1 MSTPTTLV
9 DGLALDIT
17 REVAESVIIDE
28 LLDLDG
34 KLILE
39 LGCGRAVHTRAI
51 AEAGRDR
58 QVLALEVDET
68 QHALNLQ
75 IDDLPNVRFALGGAE
90 EIPAA
95 DASQDVVF
103 LFKSL
108 HHVPGHLMA
117 AALQEVARVLKPG
130 GFAYVSE
137 PLFRGPLNECLRLF
151 HDEQAVRREAFAAIT
166 AAVDLHVLESV
177 SQTFFLAPVHF
188 ADFAEYER
196 LVIGATHSEHIVTDE
211 VRVQVQERFAK
222 HVGADGANFAQPIR
236 VDLLRSAL

>member
-1 MSTPTTLV
+1 MPLD
-9 DGLALDIT
+9 DGLTRDIT
-17 REVAESVIIDE
+17 REVAESVILGE

-34 KLILE
+34 KRLLE

-51 AEAGRDR
+51 AEAGEGRTM
-58 QVLALEVDET
+58 LALEVDET

-75 IDDLPNVRFALGGAE
+75 IEDLPNVTFALGGAE
-90 EIPAA
+90 NIPAE
-95 DASQDVVF
+95 DGSHDVVF

-108 HHVPGHLMA
+108 HHVPVVQMA
-117 AALQEVARVLKPG
+117 KALGEIARVLRPG

-151 HDEQAVRREAFAAIT
+151 HDEQSVRAKAFEAIGDAVASGVLT
-166 AAVDLHVLESV
+166 AV

-196 LVIGATHSEHIVTDE
+196 LVIRATHSQHVVTDE
-211 VRVQVQERFAK
+211 VRREVVRRFEAN
-222 HVGADGANFAQPIR
+222 VGPDGARFAQPIR
-236 VDLLRSAL
+236 VDLLQKP